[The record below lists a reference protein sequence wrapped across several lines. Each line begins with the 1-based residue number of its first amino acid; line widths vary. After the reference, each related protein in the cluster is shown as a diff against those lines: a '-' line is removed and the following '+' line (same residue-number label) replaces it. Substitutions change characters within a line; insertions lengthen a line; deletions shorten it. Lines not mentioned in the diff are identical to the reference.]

1 MEAAVNPEA
10 KNLWLNRPVT
20 SLFPGVTVEHLL
32 VTLIIIATVIS
43 RFYAVG
49 LRVMSHDEVNH
60 VVPSYELYQ
69 GRGYAHDPVTHGPLQ
84 FHLLAAS
91 YFLMGDSDF
100 ASRVPAALFSIA
112 TVVFVLFA
120 FRRYLGRTGALLA
133 GLFFLVS
140 PYMLFYGRYTRNEA
154 FVALFG
160 VVMLY
165 SVLRYLETGR
175 HNILYLFTVVL
186 ALHFVTKE
194 TAFIYTAQLLIFL
207 AVLFLRDVIRKE
219 WKKPTQRDAFV
230 FAMMGV
236 LLFLAVALGAAIMY
250 SGHSAAEQPTPQ
262 EQTYHILMLASL
274 GMAFAALVVAAVVLI
289 RSLKWAAVKD
299 MRSFDLLILT
309 ISMILPQLIAF
320 PMNLAKLNPLDY
332 SETGLVTTSLFLLG
346 AVILSLIL
354 GLLWK
359 PRLWAVN
366 IGIFYAIFT
375 IFYTTFFTNGQG
387 FFTGLVGS
395 LGYWL
400 TQQGVN
406 RGSQPWYFFAFLQV
420 PMYEFLPLVGTLL
433 ALFIGLKH
441 KLFSTLPGIA
451 PFDQAKSEDL
461 GSKPF
466 MVPEHAA
473 VEDASYQLTWAETE
487 DGSGEGQTTLPLE
500 TGAAEDEAETSTA
513 FPESTVVVQNA
524 DAKSEI
530 PQKLPVLALLLFWSV
545 MSLLAYT
552 LAGEKMP
559 WLTVHITLP
568 MILCAG
574 FGFGYLVDSTPF
586 RQMAGK
592 KAGLILLTLPV
603 FLVALGAVLSAL
615 IGSDR
620 PFAGKE
626 LDQLRTTSTFLFSCI
641 ALVVAGWLLIKWL
654 DKWRAGQIAKLILL
668 ALGAVLLVFT
678 ARSAFQANYINY
690 DTAKEFL
697 VYAHSARGPKDV
709 LEQVEEIS
717 LRTTGGKDIKVAY
730 IGDALYPYWWYFRDY
745 PNKVWLQ
752 DDLTRD
758 LLNYPIVIADDERY
772 TKTQAILKDGYFET
786 KYTRLVWPMQDY
798 FGLTWERIWKGFIN
812 PEMRQAILDIWLH
825 KDYTLYSKVS
835 GNNNLR
841 LETWQPS
848 ANIYLFIKKD
858 IVSQIWTYGA
868 LPVQTEVVETDPYES
883 NHIELTPDKIFGST
897 GNLGGQL
904 SAVRGIAVAGD
915 GSIYVADSQNHRIQ
929 KFSSEGE
936 YLMGWGSYATVDSGN
951 APGGTFNEPWGI
963 AVGADGRVYVA
974 DTWNHRIQVFSADG
988 KFITMWGVPGLAEQP
1003 DQFWGPRGI
1012 AVDKSGLVYVTDTGN
1027 NRVAVFS
1034 STGEFKTQFGTN
1046 GINPG
1051 EFDEPVG
1058 IAVDGNGLIYVVDT
1072 WNQRVQVFERS
1083 DNGFTVMKEWPVAA
1097 WFGQSINNKPFIA
1110 LDAEGHVFVTDPDG
1124 FRVLEFDQS
1133 GNYMRGWGAPS
1144 SGIDGFG
1151 LPTGIAVDAIGR
1163 VWVSDAENN
1172 YVLRF
1177 NLPAVV
1183 TQAEPVEP
1191 EIPEL
1196 PAGVT
1201 YDAESGLVFNDMDM
1215 PVYRLSADGKEWE
1228 PIVPDSIAELL
1239 PLGIQP
1245 QKDEQ
1250 DNWVL
1255 LQEDGTPAFIWDP
1268 VTFTWISTATT
1279 P

>member
-1 MEAAVNPEA
+1 MEAAVNPDS
-10 KNLWLNRPVT
+10 KNSWLHKPVT
-20 SLFPGVTVEHLL
+20 PLFPGVTVEHLL
-32 VTLIIIATVIS
+32 VTLIIIAAVIS

-112 TVVFVLFA
+112 AVVFVLFA

-133 GLFFLVS
+133 GLFFTVS
-140 PYMLFYGRYTRNEA
+140 PYMMFYGRYTRNEA

-165 SVLRYLETGR
+165 AVLRYLETGR
-175 HNILYLFTVVL
+175 HNILYLFTIVL

-207 AVLFLRDVIRKE
+207 AVLFLRDVIRKQ
-219 WKKPTQRDAFV
+219 WTVPARRDLFLY
-230 FAMMGV
+230 AMVGV

-250 SGHSAAEQPTPQ
+250 SDLAVADPPPAQTE
-262 EQTYHILMLASL
+262 TYHILMLASL
-274 GMAFAALVVAAVVLI
+274 GLALAGLVAAALVLI
-289 RSLKWAAVKD
+289 RSLSLAVVKE

-320 PMNLAKLNPLDY
+320 PMNLAGLNPLDY
-332 SETGLVTTSLFLLG
+332 SETGLVSTSLFLLG

-354 GLLWK
+354 GLFWK

-406 RGSQPWYFFAFLQV
+406 RGSQPWFFFAFLQV
-420 PMYEFLPLVGTLL
+420 PMYEFLPLVGTFL

-441 KLFSTLPGIA
+441 KLFSTVPGIQPHA
-451 PFDQAKSEDL
+451 QVLAQEIFVQPVELPVLENRVDQPVTRIVKE
-461 GSKPF
+461 
-466 MVPEHAA
+466 
-473 VEDASYQLTWAETE
+473 VEDESGDEQMAFSMESNGQDSGA
-487 DGSGEGQTTLPLE
+487 DGTDMLLE
-500 TGAAEDEAETSTA
+500 TQTADQTEEIQDET
-513 FPESTVVVQNA
+513 
-524 DAKSEI
+524 

-592 KAGLILLTLPV
+592 KAGLILLVLPV
-603 FLVALGAVLSAL
+603 FLVSLGAVAAAL
-615 IGSDR
+615 IGPER
-620 PFAGKE
+620 PFSGKE
-626 LDQLRTTSTFLFSCI
+626 LDQLRTTSTFLFSFI
-641 ALVVAGWLLIKWL
+641 ALVISGWLLMKWL
-654 DKWRAGQIAKLILL
+654 NNWRAGQIAKLLLL

-678 ARSAFQANYINY
+678 VRSAFQANFINY
-690 DTAKEFL
+690 DNAKEFL

-717 LRTTGGKDIKVAY
+717 LRTTGGKDVKVAY

-752 DDLTRD
+752 DNLTRD

-772 TKTQAILKDGYFET
+772 SKTQAILKDGYFET
-786 KYTRLVWPMQDY
+786 KYTRLVWPLQDY
-798 FGLTWERIWKGFIN
+798 FGLTWDRIWKGLIN
-812 PEMRQAILDIWLH
+812 PEMRQAILDIWLY
-825 KDYTLYSKVS
+825 KDYTLYAKVS

-848 ANIYLFIKKD
+848 QNIHLFIKKD

-868 LPVQTEVVETDPYES
+868 LPVQTEVVETDPYEI

-897 GNLGGQL
+897 GNGEGQL

-915 GSIYVADSQNHRIQ
+915 GSIYVADSQNHRVQ

-936 YLMGWGSYATVDSGN
+936 FLLSWGSYATVDSGN

-963 AVGADGRVYVA
+963 AIGPDDLVYVA
-974 DTWNHRIQVFSADG
+974 DTWNHRIQVFNADG
-988 KFITMWGVPGLAEQP
+988 KFITMWGMPGLAEQP

-1012 AVDKSGLVYVTDTGN
+1012 AVDDSGLVYVTDTGN

-1034 STGEFKTQFGTN
+1034 SNGEFQTQFGTN

-1072 WNQRVQVFERS
+1072 WNQRIQVFERT
-1083 DNGFTVMKEWPVAA
+1083 DENYAVVKEWSVSA

-1110 LDAEGHVFVTDPDG
+1110 LDAEGNVFVTDPDG
-1124 FRVLEFDQS
+1124 YRVLEFDPS
-1133 GNYMRGWGAPS
+1133 GNFIRGWGAPS

-1151 LPTGIAVDAIGR
+1151 LPTGIAVDASGR

-1172 YVLRF
+1172 FVLRF
-1177 NLPAVV
+1177 SLPARV
-1183 TQAEPVEP
+1183 AESVPVEP
-1191 EIPEL
+1191 ENPVL

-1201 YDAESGLVFNDMDM
+1201 YDADSGLVVNDLEM
-1215 PVYRLSADGKEWE
+1215 PVYRLSTDGTEWE
-1228 PIVPDSIAELL
+1228 PLIPDSIAELL
-1239 PLGIQP
+1239 PLGVQP
-1245 QKDEQ
+1245 EKDAQ

-1255 LQEDGTPAFIWDP
+1255 LQQDGTTVFEWDP
-1268 VTFTWISTATT
+1268 VTFTWIFTAAT